1 MTDWEKVH
9 KRLVW
14 AITAIGIVG
23 FGVMLAM
30 WISL

>member
-1 MTDWEKVH
+1 MNDWDKIQ
-9 KRLVW
+9 KWLVGV
-14 AITAIGIVG
+14 ITAAGIVG

>member
-9 KRLVW
+9 KWLVRI
-14 AITAIGIVG
+14 ITATGIVG

>member
-1 MTDWEKVH
+1 MNDWEKIH
-9 KRLVW
+9 KILVW
-14 AITAIGIVG
+14 IITAAGIVG